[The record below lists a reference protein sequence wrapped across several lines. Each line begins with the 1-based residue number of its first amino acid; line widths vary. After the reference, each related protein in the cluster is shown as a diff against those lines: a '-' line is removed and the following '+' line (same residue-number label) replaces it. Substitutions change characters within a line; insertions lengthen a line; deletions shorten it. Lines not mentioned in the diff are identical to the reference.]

1 MDDQARDGQAGVVPT
16 IDDVRR
22 AAARISGRVRRTPLL
37 EAAPA
42 RGHAAVAAQ
51 LVLKLESLQVTGSF
65 KARGACNTLAA
76 LPPGALVRGVT
87 TASGGNHGL
96 AVAYAGWIA
105 GVPATVYLPVTA
117 PEAKRRK
124 LRAWGAEV
132 VVEGTVWDDSNAAA
146 LRHAARGGMAYIHPF
161 ADPMVIAGQGT
172 VAAEILHA
180 APEVDTLLV
189 AVGGGGLISG
199 VAIAARALK
208 PGIRIV
214 GVEPE
219 GAPTLLRSLEAG
231 RPAPLDRIETAA
243 GSLAPRS
250 TDPLNF
256 GIIQRHVE
264 RIVLVSDPA
273 MQQAAAWLWFEHGV
287 ASELGGAAAVAAL
300 LTGAYQPRPGE
311 RVCAVIC
318 GAGTDGMAG

>member
-1 MDDQARDGQAGVVPT
+1 MNDQADATLTLG
-16 IDDVRR
+16 DVRR
-22 AAARISGRVRRTPLL
+22 AAAEISGRVRRTPLL
-37 EAAPA
+37 EAGPA
-42 RGHAAVAAQ
+42 RGHAEVAAQ

-65 KARGACNTLAA
+65 KARGACSKLAA
-76 LPPGALVRGVT
+76 LPPAALARGVV

-105 GVPATVYLPVTA
+105 GVPATIYLPFTV
-117 PEAKRRK
+117 PDAKRRK

-132 VVEGTVWDDSNAAA
+132 VVEGEAWDDSNAAA
-146 LRHAARGGMAYIHPF
+146 LRHAARHDMAYVHPF
-161 ADPMVIAGQGT
+161 ADPLVIAGQGT
-172 VAAEILHA
+172 VATEILDD
-180 APEVDTLLV
+180 APEVDTLLI
-189 AVGGGGLISG
+189 AIGGGGLISG
-199 VAIAARALK
+199 IAVAARAMK

-231 RPAPLDRIETAA
+231 RPAVLDRIDTVA
-243 GSLAPRS
+243 GTLAPRS

-264 RIVLVSDPA
+264 RVVLVSDPA

-287 ASELGGAAAVAAL
+287 ASELSGAAAVAAL
-300 LTGAYQPRPGE
+300 LTGAYRPQPGE
-311 RVCAVIC
+311 RVCAVVC
-318 GAGTDGMAG
+318 GAGSDGMAG

>member
-1 MDDQARDGQAGVVPT
+1 MDEQTGDRQAGAVPT
-16 IDDVRR
+16 LDDVRR
-22 AAARISGRVRRTPLL
+22 AAERIGGRVRRTPML

-65 KARGACNTLAA
+65 KARGACNTVLALSPAA
-76 LPPGALVRGVT
+76 LARGVV

-105 GVPATVYLPVTA
+105 GVPATVFLPVTA

-124 LRAWGAEV
+124 LRAWSAEV
-132 VVEGTVWDDSNAAA
+132 VVEGEAWDDSNAAA
-146 LRHAARGGMAYIHPF
+146 LRRAARTGMAYIHPF

-172 VAAEILHA
+172 VATEILDA

-199 VAIAARALK
+199 IAMAARAIK

-219 GAPTLLRSLEAG
+219 GAATLRRSLDAG
-231 RPAPLDRIETAA
+231 RPALLDRIETAA

-256 GIIQRHVE
+256 GIVQRHVE
-264 RIVLVSDPA
+264 QVVLVSDPA
-273 MQQAAAWLWFEHGV
+273 MREAAAWLWFEHGV

-300 LTGAYQPRPGE
+300 LTGLYRPKPGE

-318 GAGTDGMAG
+318 GAGTDGITG

>member
-1 MDDQARDGQAGVVPT
+1 MNDQVDAIPT
-16 IDDVRR
+16 LGDVRR
-22 AAARISGRVRRTPLL
+22 AASRISGRVRRTPLL
-37 EAAPA
+37 EAGPA
-42 RGHAAVAAQ
+42 RGHAGVAAQ

-65 KARGACNTLAA
+65 KARGACSKLAA
-76 LPPGALVRGVT
+76 LPPAALARGVV

-96 AVAYAGWIA
+96 AVAYAGWVA
-105 GVPATVYLPVTA
+105 GVPATIYLPITV
-117 PEAKRRK
+117 PDAKRRK

-132 VVEGTVWDDSNAAA
+132 VVEGEAWDDSNAAA
-146 LRHAARGGMAYIHPF
+146 LRHAARHDVAYVHPF
-161 ADPMVIAGQGT
+161 ADPLVIAGQGT
-172 VAAEILHA
+172 VATEILED

-189 AVGGGGLISG
+189 AIGGGGLISG
-199 VAIAARALK
+199 IAIAARAMK

-231 RPAPLDRIETAA
+231 CPAVLDRLDTAA
-243 GSLAPRS
+243 VTLAPRS

-264 RIVLVSDPA
+264 RVVLVSDPA

-287 ASELGGAAAVAAL
+287 ASELSGAASVAAL
-300 LTGAYQPRPGE
+300 LTGAYQPQPGE
-311 RVCAVIC
+311 RVCAVVC
-318 GAGTDGMAG
+318 GVGTDGMAG

>member
-1 MDDQARDGQAGVVPT
+1 MDEQAGNRQTGTMPT

-22 AAARISGRVRRTPLL
+22 AAERIVGRVRRTPML

-42 RGHAAVAAQ
+42 RGHAAIAAQ

-65 KARGACNTLAA
+65 KARGACNTVLA
-76 LPPGALVRGVT
+76 LPPAALARGVT

-105 GVPATVYLPVTA
+105 GVPATIFLPVTA

-132 VVEGTVWDDSNAAA
+132 VVEGEAWDDSNTAA
-146 LRHAARGGMAYIHPF
+146 LRHAARSGMAYIHPF

-172 VAAEILHA
+172 VATEILDA

-199 VAIAARALK
+199 IAIAAHSIK

-219 GAPTLLRSLEAG
+219 GAATLWRSLDAG
-231 RPAPLDRIETAA
+231 RPALLDRIATAA
-243 GSLAPRS
+243 GSLGPRS
-250 TDPLNF
+250 PDPLNF
-256 GIIQRHVE
+256 GIVQRHVGQV
-264 RIVLVSDPA
+264 VLVSDPA
-273 MQQAAAWLWFEHGV
+273 MREAAAWLWFEHGV

-300 LTGAYQPRPGE
+300 LTGAYRPGPGE

-318 GAGTDGMAG
+318 GAGTVGIAG

>member
-1 MDDQARDGQAGVVPT
+1 MDEQTSAVPT
-16 IDDVRR
+16 LEDVHR
-22 AAARISGRVRRTPLL
+22 AAERIGGLVRRTPVL

-65 KARGACNTLAA
+65 KARGACNAVLA
-76 LPPGALVRGVT
+76 LPPAALARGVV

-105 GVPATVYLPVTA
+105 GVPVTIFLPVTA

-124 LRAWGAEV
+124 LRAWDAEV
-132 VVEGTVWDDSNAAA
+132 LVEGEAWDDSNAAA
-146 LRHAARGGMAYIHPF
+146 LRRAAQNGMAYIHPF

-172 VAAEILHA
+172 VATEILDA
-180 APEVDTLLV
+180 VPEVDTLLV

-199 VAIAARALK
+199 IAIAARAIK
-208 PGIRIV
+208 PGIRVV

-219 GAPTLLRSLEAG
+219 GAATLRRSLEAG
-231 RPAPLDRIETAA
+231 RPALLDRIDTAA
-243 GSLAPRS
+243 GVLAPRS

-256 GIIQRHVE
+256 GIIQRHVDQV
-264 RIVLVSDPA
+264 VLVSDPA
-273 MQQAAAWLWFEHGV
+273 MRDAAAWLWFEHGV
-287 ASELGGAAAVAAL
+287 ASEMGGAAAVAAL
-300 LTGAYQPRPGE
+300 LTGTYRPRPNE

-318 GAGTDGMAG
+318 GAGMDGIAG

>member
-1 MDDQARDGQAGVVPT
+1 MDKQTGDRQAGAVPT
-16 IDDVRR
+16 FDDVRR
-22 AAARISGRVRRTPLL
+22 AAERIGGRVRRTPML

-42 RGHAAVAAQ
+42 RGHAAVASQ

-65 KARGACNTLAA
+65 KARGACNAVLA
-76 LPPGALVRGVT
+76 LPPAALARGVV

-105 GVPATVYLPVTA
+105 GVPATIFLPVTA

-132 VVEGTVWDDSNAAA
+132 VVEGEAWDDSNAAA
-146 LRHAARGGMAYIHPF
+146 LRRAAQSGLAYIHPF
-161 ADPMVIAGQGT
+161 ADPAVIAGQGT
-172 VAAEILHA
+172 VATEILDA
-180 APEVDTLLV
+180 VPDVDTLLI
-189 AVGGGGLISG
+189 AVGGGGLIGG
-199 VAIAARALK
+199 VAVAARAIK

-219 GAPTLLRSLEAG
+219 GAATLRRSLDAG
-231 RPAPLDRIETAA
+231 RPALLDRIETAA

-256 GIIQRHVE
+256 GIVRRHVE
-264 RIVLVSDPA
+264 QVVLVSDPA
-273 MQQAAAWLWFEHGV
+273 MREASAWLWFEHGV

-300 LTGAYQPRPGE
+300 LTGAYRPGPGE

-318 GAGTDGMAG
+318 GAGTDGIGG